1 MSRLGPARYF
11 FPEILKDRKT
21 PKDTKKMIRD
31 FDWSLLTIPEPASS
45 ATSSAQSYSSAS
57 HDGLS
62 DAEWPFQCEP
72 VAAAPACPAATP
84 AREAHTH
91 ALSNESQK
99 PESATE
105 LKKQASETE
114 PK

>member
-1 MSRLGPARYF
+1 MR
-11 FPEILKDRKT
+11 
-21 PKDTKKMIRD
+21 RD

-45 ATSSAQSYSSAS
+45 TTSSAQSFSSAS

-62 DAEWPFQCEP
+62 DAEWPFECEA
-72 VAAAPACPAATP
+72 VAACPPCPAVTP

-91 ALSNESQK
+91 ALPNESQK
-99 PESATE
+99 AESATE

>member
-1 MSRLGPARYF
+1 ML
-11 FPEILKDRKT
+11 
-21 PKDTKKMIRD
+21 RD

-45 ATSSAQSYSSAS
+45 AESSAQSYSSAS

-62 DAEWPFQCEP
+62 DAEWPFECEP
-72 VAAAPACPAATP
+72 VAAGPPCPAATP

-114 PK
+114 QK

>member
-1 MSRLGPARYF
+1 ML
-11 FPEILKDRKT
+11 
-21 PKDTKKMIRD
+21 RD
-31 FDWSLLTIPEPASS
+31 YDWSLLTIPEPASS
-45 ATSSAQSYSSAS
+45 AESSAQSYSSAS

-62 DAEWPFQCEP
+62 DAEWPFQCEH
-72 VAAAPACPAATP
+72 VAAGPPCPAVTP

-105 LKKQASETE
+105 PQKQASETE